1 MRKRE
6 PSSQSRLGR
15 GLAELAVCGAAALAA
30 FSPQIATWMIL
41 YGQPVAM
48 PQGEE
53 WMQWGSPH
61 FIDVLFSVKHGL
73 FSWTPVCA
81 LALLG
86 LWPLYT
92 KDRVLGAASAAA
104 FSVSFYANAAV
115 IEWWAGEAFGLR
127 RFVSCFPIFAL
138 GASALI
144 DRFAGRPA
152 VVLSAIAAFVAANF
166 VLLVHY
172 QAFMHGIRT
181 NLPYPEHVLS
191 SPVHLLR
198 WVRSL

>member
-1 MRKRE
+1 
-6 PSSQSRLGR
+6 
-15 GLAELAVCGAAALAA
+15 
-30 FSPQIATWMIL
+30 MIL
-41 YGQPVAM
+41 YGRPVAM

-61 FIDVLFSVKHGL
+61 IIDVLFSVKHGL
-73 FSWTPVCA
+73 VSWTPVCGLA
-81 LALLG
+81 LAG
-86 LWPLYT
+86 LWPLYK
-92 KDRVLGAASAAA
+92 KDRVLGAACAAA
-104 FSVSFYANAAV
+104 FGVSLYANAAV
-115 IEWWAGEAFGLR
+115 IEWWAGEAYGLR

-138 GASALI
+138 GAAALI
-144 DRFAGRPA
+144 DRLSARPA
-152 VVLSAIAAFVAANF
+152 LVVSAISLIVIANF

-191 SPVHLLR
+191 SPLHLLR

>member
-1 MRKRE
+1 
-6 PSSQSRLGR
+6 
-15 GLAELAVCGAAALAA
+15 
-30 FSPQIATWMIL
+30 
-41 YGQPVAM
+41 
-48 PQGEE
+48 
-53 WMQWGSPH
+53 
-61 FIDVLFSVKHGL
+61 
-73 FSWTPVCA
+73 
-81 LALLG
+81 
-86 LWPLYT
+86 LYT